1 MEPHSHSRS
10 HEQAV
15 GGYSVGDF
23 GQPISFSAM
32 AGDTVTLTENVTQTL
47 WESDAPCVLHGC

>member
-1 MEPHSHSRS
+1 MEPHTHSGS

-23 GQPISFSAM
+23 CQPILFSAM

-47 WESDAPCVLHGC
+47 WGK